1 MSFPSFLS
9 SSRAV
14 LIGLCSTA
22 TSQLFTSSINVERD
36 YMPASSD
43 GLINDTSI
51 AAFQT
56 SIDDLLEAA
65 RSKEPTS
72 VISHA
77 RLVVSAVEKID
88 HDVQAISPSRFNSLS
103 LQDQDIVNSL
113 KAKIN
118 ATLSNLMTA
127 SKNHATSFGVSP
139 VSLLDAAA
147 SHLASTVVELVRIL
161 KIRRT
166 SASGGHPSRA
176 GSLDPSSASSARFTR
191 DPLPPLHEDS
201 ASSYRHPSVSPP
213 VQTRELPSATSP
225 PAPPK
230 SNGYVS
236 GGVSSLVSSSTAGM
250 RNALEAMGIASSSA
264 SRSSLEKDRDSIP
277 EPPSAATTTRAYE
290 EEPIS
295 SPQSDYGGMQQ
306 QQQYNSFQ
314 QQQQPNSRGAP
325 FQSSND
331 DQRFNQYDQSVGQQ
345 QYRQDGYEEQRG
357 QQYGGASE
365 NGYSG
370 QANGGMDQEYGS
382 PDVRGSETNVDE
394 LKVSCP
400 LKFVLSK
407 LPSANTA
414 VSPLIVLHREPN
426 RSDRA
431 LDPIPPIC
439 DSIRVSGRTTQREPD
454 PNHHDRFLDRRNL
467 ERCPS
472 SNSQP

>member
-1 MSFPSFLS
+1 
-9 SSRAV
+9 
-14 LIGLCSTA
+14 
-22 TSQLFTSSINVERD
+22 
-36 YMPASSD
+36 
-43 GLINDTSI
+43 
-51 AAFQT
+51 
-56 SIDDLLEAA
+56 
-65 RSKEPTS
+65 
-72 VISHA
+72 
-77 RLVVSAVEKID
+77 
-88 HDVQAISPSRFNSLS
+88 
-103 LQDQDIVNSL
+103 
-113 KAKIN
+113 
-118 ATLSNLMTA
+118 
-127 SKNHATSFGVSP
+127 
-139 VSLLDAAA
+139 
-147 SHLASTVVELVRIL
+147 
-161 KIRRT
+161 
-166 SASGGHPSRA
+166 
-176 GSLDPSSASSARFTR
+176 
-191 DPLPPLHEDS
+191 
-201 ASSYRHPSVSPP
+201 
-213 VQTRELPSATSP
+213 
-225 PAPPK
+225 
-230 SNGYVS
+230 
-236 GGVSSLVSSSTAGM
+236 M

-314 QQQQPNSRGAP
+314 QQQQPNSHGAP

-357 QQYGGASE
+357 QQYGGASD

-426 RSDRA
+426 
-431 LDPIPPIC
+431 
-439 DSIRVSGRTTQREPD
+439 
-454 PNHHDRFLDRRNL
+454 
-467 ERCPS
+467 
-472 SNSQP
+472 